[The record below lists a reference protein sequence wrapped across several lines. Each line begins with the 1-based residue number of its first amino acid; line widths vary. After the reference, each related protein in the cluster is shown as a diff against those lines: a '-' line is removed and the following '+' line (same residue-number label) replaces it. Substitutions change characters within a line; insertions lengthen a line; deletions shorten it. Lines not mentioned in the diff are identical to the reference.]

1 MKQQQR
7 IQNLTKL
14 ALLIALLAIL
24 TFTPLGFIMV
34 PPVSITI
41 MHIPVII
48 GAVLMGP
55 VYGGVLGFSFGLFS
69 MIKASY
75 AAASPVDMLFSLF
88 FAASPLDALK
98 SIVMCFL
105 PRILLGVFAALL
117 YRAFR
122 RCIHN
127 TPVSVGVAA
136 ALASVLHTIMVLGC
150 LWLFFDG
157 IAFKAIF
164 ATFLTVNGLIELA
177 AAPLIAVP
185 VCSALM
191 RRKQSYD

>member
-75 AAASPVDMLFSLF
+75 AAASPVDMLFSPF

-117 YRAFR
+117 YRTFR

-136 ALASVLHTIMVLGC
+136 ALASVLHTVMVLGC